1 VAEEVTHPSFDLLR
15 RTGICSPTRAGPITL
30 PLTIGPGRST
40 PGFHTVIR
48 RPVRLFA
55 VCLALLGQLVGAF
68 GLPAA
73 RGSAGAPDAAC
84 GCCPADRT
92 AGRCCCHHDAEPA
105 GDGVAPCCRAK
116 KAHPVGLSWFVP
128 TLKSKCHDPADTV
141 PESVVLASI
150 PPEPPIGWT
159 VWPTD
164 PGRLVTFEFTFP
176 SRSAP
181 PDVPPPRIS

>member
-1 VAEEVTHPSFDLLR
+1 VL
-15 RTGICSPTRAGPITL
+15 
-30 PLTIGPGRST
+30 
-40 PGFHTVIR
+40 R

-55 VCLALLGQLVGAF
+55 VCLALLGQFVGAF

-73 RGSAGAPDAAC
+73 RGSVGAPDAAC

-92 AGRCCCHHDAEPA
+92 AGRCCCNHSPESAAD
-105 GDGVAPCCRAK
+105 DGVASCCRAK
-116 KAHPVGLSWFVP
+116 KGHATGLAWVVP

-141 PESVVLASI
+141 TESVVPASI
-150 PPEPPIGWT
+150 PPEPPAGWT

-164 PGRLVTFEFTFP
+164 RGRLLTPEFTFP

-181 PDVPPPRIS
+181 PDDPPPRTS